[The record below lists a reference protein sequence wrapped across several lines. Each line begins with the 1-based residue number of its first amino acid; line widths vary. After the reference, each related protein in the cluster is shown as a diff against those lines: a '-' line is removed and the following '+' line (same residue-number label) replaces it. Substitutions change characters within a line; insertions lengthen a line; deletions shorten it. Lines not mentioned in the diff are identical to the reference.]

1 MTFIPVLHI
10 AHHIPAFWAILV
22 VYVLPHVFPHR

>member
-1 MTFIPVLHI
+1 MTFVPVHV
-10 AHHIPAFWAILV
+10 AHHIPAIWTILV